1 MLDFSELK
9 LTDRSPIYLQLIR
22 YVKSSIVSGSVQNGE
37 EMPSRRLLSS
47 LLGINPNTI
56 QKAYRMM
63 EEEGFIVSH
72 AGSGSIVTFTD
83 ETASALRRQL
93 ILEDTRDYLASLKA
107 MGLTLEEASAL
118 LTEVWSEEKEEEQ

>member
-1 MLDFSELK
+1 MLDFTDLK
-9 LTDRSPIYLQLIR
+9 LTERSPIYLQLVR
-22 YVKSSIVSGSVQNGE
+22 YVKTAIVGGAVKSGE

-47 LLGINPNTI
+47 LLGVNPNTI

-83 ETASALRRQL
+83 ETAAELRRQL
-93 ILEDTRDYLASLKA
+93 LLEDTREYLASLKT
-107 MGLTLEEASAL
+107 MGLTLEQAEDL
-118 LTEVWSEEKEEEQ
+118 LREVWSEEKEEL

>member
-1 MLDFSELK
+1 VLNFSELK

-22 YVKSSIVSGSVQNGE
+22 YVKSAIVSGSVQNGE

-47 LLGINPNTI
+47 LLGVNPNTI
-56 QKAYRMM
+56 QKAYRLM

-83 ETASALRRQL
+83 ETAAALRRQL
-93 ILEDTRDYLASLKA
+93 LLEDTREYLASLKA
-107 MGLTLEEASAL
+107 MGLTLEETASL
-118 LTEVWSEEKEEEQ
+118 LKEVWSEEKEEKA

>member
-1 MLDFSELK
+1 
-9 LTDRSPIYLQLIR
+9 
-22 YVKSSIVSGSVQNGE
+22 
-37 EMPSRRLLSS
+37 
-47 LLGINPNTI
+47 
-56 QKAYRMM
+56 M

-118 LTEVWSEEKEEEQ
+118 LTEVRSEKKEEEQ

>member
-1 MLDFSELK
+1 MLDFTDLK
-9 LTDRSPIYLQLIR
+9 LTDRSPIYLQLVR
-22 YVKSSIVSGSVQNGE
+22 YVKTAIVGGAVKSGE

-47 LLGINPNTI
+47 LLRVNPNTI

-83 ETASALRRQL
+83 ETAAELRRQL
-93 ILEDTRDYLASLKA
+93 LLEDTREYLASLKA
-107 MGLTLEEASAL
+107 MGLTLGQAEDL
-118 LTEVWSEEKEEEQ
+118 LREVWSEEKEEL

>member
-1 MLDFSELK
+1 MLDFTDLK
-9 LTDRSPIYLQLIR
+9 LTDRSPIYLQLVR
-22 YVKSSIVSGSVQNGE
+22 YVKTAIVGGAVKSGE

-47 LLGINPNTI
+47 LLGVNPNTI

-83 ETASALRRQL
+83 ATAAELRRQL
-93 ILEDTRDYLASLKA
+93 LLEDTREYLASLKA
-107 MGLTLEEASAL
+107 MGLTLEQAEDL
-118 LTEVWSEEKEEEQ
+118 LREVWSEEKEEL